1 MNFKL
6 IKSKE
11 FSFKN
16 AQGADVKASN
26 HIVAYKG
33 RVFNLSTLNFEPK
46 DFSIADGVLK
56 LNVECD
62 IVREN
67 YTNGLGESQSGLK
80 IMPKMDLV
88 LSAF

>member
-6 IKSKE
+6 IKTKE
-11 FSFKN
+11 FSFTN
-16 AQGADVKASN
+16 AQGAEIKASN

-33 RVFNLSTLNFEPK
+33 RVFNLSTLNFEDK
-46 DFSIADGVLK
+46 DFTITGDVLK

-67 YTNGLGESQSGLK
+67 YTNNLGELQTGLK
-80 IMPKMDLV
+80 VMPKMDLV
-88 LSAF
+88 LSSF